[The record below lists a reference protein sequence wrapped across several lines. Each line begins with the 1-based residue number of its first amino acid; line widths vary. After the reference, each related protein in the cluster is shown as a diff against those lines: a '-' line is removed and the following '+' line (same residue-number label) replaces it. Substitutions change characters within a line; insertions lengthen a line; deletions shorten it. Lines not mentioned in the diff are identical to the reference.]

1 MFKVDVSS
9 MKMNAFLKDFSNRQI
24 PMVSAQSQNTV
35 EDPLTLKRIYSE
47 TEEVP
52 RFLLIMIM
60 AMFSSVIKN

>member
-1 MFKVDVSS
+1 MSS
-9 MKMNAFLKDFSNRQI
+9 VKMNAFLKDFSNQQI

-35 EDPLTLKRIYSE
+35 EDPLTLKRMHSE

-52 RFLLIMIM
+52 RFLLITII